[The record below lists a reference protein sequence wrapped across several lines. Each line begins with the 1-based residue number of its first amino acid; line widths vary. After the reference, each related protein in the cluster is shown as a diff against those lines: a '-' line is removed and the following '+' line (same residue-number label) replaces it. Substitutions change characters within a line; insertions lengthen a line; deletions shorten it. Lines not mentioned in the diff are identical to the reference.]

1 MCSELKASTDLELPL
16 MFYLHISGTLVQF
29 VSVYVEF
36 EWLTFLATAPA
47 LIIREDLITTDK
59 EQEA

>member
-1 MCSELKASTDLELPL
+1 
-16 MFYLHISGTLVQF
+16 MFYLHISETLWLIFQF